1 MKGDRSMPGEA
12 VFMAPEECGMNSD
25 DQDGIDFIE
34 LHNMHEANI
43 IPFSLLSTVFHPF
56 VPQQS
61 I

>member
-1 MKGDRSMPGEA
+1 MPGEA

-34 LHNMHEANI
+34 LHNMHKANI

>member
-1 MKGDRSMPGEA
+1 MPGES

-25 DQDGIDFIE
+25 DQDGINFVE
-34 LHNMHEANI
+34 LYNMHKENI
-43 IPFSLLSTVFHPF
+43 IPLSLLWMVFRPC